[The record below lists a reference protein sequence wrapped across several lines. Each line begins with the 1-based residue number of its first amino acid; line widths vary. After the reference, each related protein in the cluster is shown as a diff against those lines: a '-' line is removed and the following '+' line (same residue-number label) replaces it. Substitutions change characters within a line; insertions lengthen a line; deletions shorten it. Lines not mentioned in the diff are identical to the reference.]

1 MGSLSFPFQRST
13 IRVRPQH
20 IAPPGPILLVRLP
33 PTSVHLPPSLPGSC
47 FAPRAWLVSIRAWVP
62 LSSGKAFFP
71 NFGHRG
77 PKWMGKGNRGP
88 DGLLPQ
94 PACVLPR
101 IFKLSLCFIF
111 CPEWLPGR
119 LPLGP
124 FSSDQTHMNIGCSVH
139 QRHLECTV
147 YKGLWI
153 FYK

>member
-1 MGSLSFPFQRST
+1 MGSLSFPFQQST

-33 PTSVHLPPSLPGSC
+33 PTGVHLPPSLPGSC

-62 LSSGKAFFP
+62 LSSG
-71 NFGHRG
+71 RLSSLTLVTEG
-77 PKWMGKGNRGP
+77 PSEWGKGTEGQRDCYPN
-88 DGLLPQ
+88 
-94 PACVLPR
+94 
-101 IFKLSLCFIF
+101 LSVFFLEFSNYLYASYF
-111 CPEWLPGR
+111 VQNGLPGR
-119 LPLGP
+119 LLLGP